1 MVAAVILMLISM
13 LCIVGLVLVTLFTAG
28 GARAEIASQ
37 DPAYAARLYR
47 SAAAMA
53 WDNSPV
59 RLTVLFRVEPPA
71 SVRPTVVLLRWLYAV
86 LGFFVAGFVLGGILL
101 SRFAA

>member
-1 MVAAVILMLISM
+1 MVPAVILMLISM
-13 LCIVGLVLVTLFTAG
+13 LCIVGLVLVTSFTAG
-28 GARAEIASQ
+28 GARAEIAAQ

-47 SAAAMA
+47 SALAVA

-59 RLTVLFRVEPPA
+59 RLSVLYGVEPPA
-71 SVRPTVVLLRWLYAV
+71 KIRPTVMLLRWLYAL
-86 LGFFVAGFVLGGILL
+86 LGFFAMCFISGGILL